1 MTVCSYHVTYTFQS
15 ESTLYSI
22 TGLATTTALNT
33 VKNNTPNVSALV
45 KKEDHDAEI
54 SEVKKKYLTTS
65 DYNKFIN
72 NILDAEITE
81 KS

>member
-1 MTVCSYHVTYTFQS
+1 MP
-15 ESTLYSI
+15 SI
-22 TGLATTTALNT
+22 TGLATTAALNT

-54 SEVKKKYLTTS
+54 SEVTKKYLTTS
-65 DYNKFIN
+65 DYNKFTN